1 MRLLCRAPATV
12 ANLGPGFDS
21 LALAVDLW
29 NEVALDADAEP
40 AVVVRG
46 EGSGEVPEDASNLIF
61 RSMTYLSREVGRA
74 LPPFRLESENR
85 IPLERGLGS
94 SATAVVT
101 GLLLADRLLGTGLG
115 PDRMLE
121 VAVDLEG
128 HPDNVAACLRGG
140 VVIAYLSRDG
150 WRAERLDPSPSL
162 KPVLLVPENERL
174 PTTDARRVL
183 PREVP
188 LADAAFNAGRS
199 ALVVRALTDHPD
211 LLEVALEDRLHQGR
225 RLPLVPSARAVFED
239 LRDRGIPVCVAGAG
253 PSLLA
258 FETDAALP
266 ELGPGWRVLR
276 TGIVAAGA
284 LVDEVAGSADVDRD
298 A

>member
-1 MRLLCRAPATV
+1 MRLRCRVPATV
-12 ANLGPGFDS
+12 ANLGPGFDA
-21 LALAVDLW
+21 LALAVEVW
-29 NEVALDADAEP
+29 NEVTVDTDAEP
-40 AVVVRG
+40 AVMVAG
-46 EGSGEVPEDASNLIF
+46 EGAGELPEDASNLIF
-61 RSMTYLSREVGRA
+61 RAMTYLSRETGRP

-94 SATAVVT
+94 SATAVVA
-101 GLLLADRLLGTGLG
+101 GLVLADRLLDTVLE
-115 PDRMLE
+115 PDRLLE

-150 WRAERLDPSPSL
+150 WRAEGLDPHPKL
-162 KPVLLVPENERL
+162 RPVLLVPEHERL
-174 PTTDARRVL
+174 PTADARRVL

-188 LADAAFNAGRS
+188 LGDAAFNAGRS
-199 ALVVRALTDHPD
+199 ALAVLALTGRPD
-211 LLEVALEDRLHQGR
+211 LLGVALEDRLHQDR
-225 RLPLVPSARAVFED
+225 RLPLVPSSRAVFEE

-258 FETDAALP
+258 FDTGVGLP
-266 ELGPGWRVLR
+266 ELGPGWRLER
-276 TGIVAAGA
+276 TAIAASGA
-284 LVDEVAGSADVDRD
+284 RLDDAGSADVDRD

>member
-1 MRLLCRAPATV
+1 MRLRCRTPATV

-21 LALAVDLW
+21 LALAVELW
-29 NEVALDADAEP
+29 NEVSLDTEAEP
-40 AVVVRG
+40 AIVVRG

-61 RSMTYLSREVGRA
+61 RSMTYLSREVGRP

-94 SATAVVT
+94 SATAVVA
-101 GLLLADRLLGTGLG
+101 GLLLADRLLDAGLG
-115 PDRMLE
+115 PDGLLE

-140 VVIAYLSRDG
+140 VVIAYLSREG
-150 WRAERLDPSPSL
+150 WRAERLEPDRSL
-162 KPVLLVPENERL
+162 RPVLLVPEGERL
-174 PTTDARRVL
+174 PTADARRVL

-199 ALVVRALTDHPD
+199 ALAMRALTERPE
-211 LLEVALEDRLHQGR
+211 LLGTALEDRLHQAR

-239 LRDRGIPVCVAGAG
+239 LRDRGVPVCVAGAG

-266 ELGPGWRVLR
+266 QLGPGWRTVPVR
-276 TGIVAAGA
+276 VSAEGAA
-284 LVDEVAGSADVDRD
+284 VW
-298 A
+298 